1 MFGLIKKLMFV
12 FFAWTQIPKFKI
24 CEVENLLGKLF
35 YRPIKFNRNILS
47 SPHFSKFIQIPLKF
61 YIKLHFLPRLTSSP
75 LSVERKW

>member
-47 SPHFSKFIQIPLKF
+47 YPHFSKFIQIPLKF

-75 LSVERKW
+75 LTVERKW